1 MNVHSHY
8 ENLKVSRDAPP
19 EVIRAAYKAL
29 SMLWHPDR
37 STDPRAPGIMRT
49 INVAYEVLGDPIK
62 RHEHDEWLA
71 AQELQWT
78 LNHPQIQ
85 YPKDGETWHVPTS
98 KPQPARKAEPK
109 PEPEV
114 APEPVKKR
122 GRAFDID
129 EWLFK
134 QAVPATRIRL
144 PLSSRVAIGACAF
157 FGFAGVVGA
166 VQIIFHR

>member
-8 ENLKVSRDAPP
+8 ENLKVSRDAPM
-19 EVIRAAYKAL
+19 EVIKAAYKAL

-37 STDPRAPGIMRT
+37 SSDPRAPEVMRT
-49 INVAYEVLGDPIK
+49 INVAYDTLSDPVK

-71 AQELQWT
+71 AQEMLWT
-78 LNHPQIQ
+78 FQHPSII
-85 YPKDGETWHVPTS
+85 YPAGE
-98 KPQPARKAEPK
+98 QEAPK
-109 PEPEV
+109 PEVPAE
-114 APEPVKKR
+114 APKKR

-129 EWLFK
+129 DWLFK
-134 QAVPATRIRL
+134 QAFPKTRIRL
-144 PLSSRVAIGACAF
+144 PLYTRVSIGVCAF